1 MTPISNTPHDATDGG
16 PRGPGHD
23 FASRLKSRIPTLYP
37 RLQGRDTLVQVLR
50 EAHATLEPDRVAA
63 WLVEQADEWVPAS
76 AWVVAVVDAA
86 AQPQILAERRLTSE
100 LAVGVHSILNWV
112 MRSGAELFSADL
124 ACDGR
129 AGIAEKGSAIA
140 LPLTCRG
147 RTVGVL
153 IGMDSTPSSV
163 APALSATQLIAVRE
177 YLEPVA
183 LALDNA
189 MALQRAEALSVID
202 DLTRLYNSRY
212 LHQSL
217 RRESKRALRQGRPV
231 SLLFVDLDG
240 FKQVNDTYGHLAGS
254 KALVEVGTVLR
265 GCARETDVV
274 ARFGGDEF
282 ALVLPDTTLDGAMAV
297 AGRIKHRLAS
307 GRFLA
312 SDGASVHLT
321 ASIGVATLPDS
332 AGSAEELLRA
342 ADKAMYRVKASGK
355 DGIQAA
361 QGDHERLPSSGSV
374 DPRS

>member
-1 MTPISNTPHDATDGG
+1 
-16 PRGPGHD
+16 
-23 FASRLKSRIPTLYP
+23 
-37 RLQGRDTLVQVLR
+37 
-50 EAHATLEPDRVAA
+50 
-63 WLVEQADEWVPAS
+63 
-76 AWVVAVVDAA
+76 VVAVPDPSR
-86 AQPQILAERRLTSE
+86 QPQILAQHGLTPE
-100 LAVGVHSILNWV
+100 LATGVSSILTWV
-112 MRSGAELFSADL
+112 LRSGAELFSADL

-129 AGIAEKGSAIA
+129 AGVGEQGTAVAF
-140 LPLTCRG
+140 PLICRG

-153 IGMDSTPSSV
+153 MALDPSPSSLV
-163 APALSATQLIAVRE
+163 PAMSPALLQLFRT

-189 MALQRAEALSVID
+189 LALQKAEALSVID

-240 FKQVNDTYGHLAGS
+240 FKQINDTYGHLAGS
-254 KALVEVGTVLR
+254 KALVEVGAVLR

-282 ALVLPDTTLDGAMAV
+282 ALVLPDTSLAGALAV
-297 AGRIKHRLAS
+297 AGRVRQRLQS
-307 GRFLA
+307 SRFLA
-312 SDGASVHLT
+312 SDGASVQLT
-321 ASIGVATLPDS
+321 GSIGVATLPDA

-361 QGDHERLPSSGSV
+361 QGDERLPSSGV
-374 DPRS
+374 DSRS

>member
-1 MTPISNTPHDATDGG
+1 MTDTGST
-16 PRGPGHD
+16 GPGHD
-23 FASRLKSRIPTLYP
+23 FAFRLKSRFPAVLAN
-37 RLQGRDTLVQVLR
+37 LEGREALVQVLR
-50 EAHATLEPDRVAA
+50 EAHATLEPERVAA
-63 WLVEQADEWVPAS
+63 WLVGQVDAWVPAP
-76 AWVVAVVDAA
+76 AWAVVIADAAGQPHILSERGLTPELGVAV
-86 AQPQILAERRLTSE
+86 P
-100 LAVGVHSILNWV
+100 SILNWV
-112 MRSGAELFSADL
+112 LRSGAELFSADL

-129 AGIAEKGSAIA
+129 AGIGEQGSVLA

-153 IGMDSTPSSV
+153 IGMDPSPSSV
-163 APALSATQLIAVRE
+163 PPGLSAPQLIAVRE

-189 MALQRAEALSVID
+189 LAVQRAEALSVID

-217 RRESKRALRQGRPV
+217 RRECKLALRQGRPV

-254 KALVEVGTVLR
+254 KTLEEVGGVLR

-297 AGRIKHRLAS
+297 AGRVKHRLAV

-312 SDGASVHLT
+312 SDGASVQLT
-321 ASIGVATLPDS
+321 ASIGVATLPNS

-361 QGDHERLPSSGSV
+361 QREHERQPSSGSA

>member
-1 MTPISNTPHDATDGG
+1 VTPISTSSHDATAG
-16 PRGPGHD
+16 PSGRHD
-23 FASRLKSRIPTLYP
+23 FASRFKGRLRTLRT
-37 RLQGRDTLVQVLR
+37 RLDGHDAVRQVLR
-50 EAHATLEPDRVAA
+50 EAHATLEPERVGA
-63 WLVEQADEWVPAS
+63 WLVEQADSWVPGAC
-76 AWVVAVVDAA
+76 WVVVVPDAA
-86 AQPQILAERRLTSE
+86 GQPVVLAERGLTPE
-100 LAVGVHSILNWV
+100 LHVSIGSILAWV

-129 AGIAEKGSAIA
+129 AGIGEKGTAA
-140 LPLTCRG
+140 AFPLSCRG

-153 IGMDSTPSSV
+153 IGLDPSPSSAAPGVSEAFLRV
-163 APALSATQLIAVRE
+163 ARG
-177 YLEPVA
+177 YLESVA

-189 MALQRAEALSVID
+189 LAVQRAEALSVID

-217 RRESKRALRQGRPV
+217 RRESKRALRQDRPV

-254 KALVEVGTVLR
+254 KALVEVGAVLR
-265 GCARETDVV
+265 GSARETDVV

-282 ALVLPDTTLDGAMAV
+282 ALVLPDTNLEGAMAV
-297 AGRIKHRLAS
+297 AARVRARLS
-307 GRFLA
+307 STRFLA

-321 ASIGVATLPDS
+321 ASIGVAALPES

-342 ADKAMYRVKASGK
+342 ADQAMYRVKASGK

-361 QGDHERLPSSGSV
+361 REDGRQPSSGS